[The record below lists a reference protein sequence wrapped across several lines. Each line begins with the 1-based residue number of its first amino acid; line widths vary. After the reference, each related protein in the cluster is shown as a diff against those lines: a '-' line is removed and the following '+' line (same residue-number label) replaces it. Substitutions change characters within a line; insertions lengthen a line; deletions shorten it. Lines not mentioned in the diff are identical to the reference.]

1 MHATRLLNVL
11 HKTNKM
17 KKTLLTL
24 CIALLAGSLFAQA
37 TKTIA
42 LNPPDTNGGL
52 PVMKALK
59 LRASATKYD
68 TAMLKLQDISDLL
81 WAANGV
87 NRPASGKRTAPSAIN
102 AQDID
107 VYVVMKSG
115 AYLYD
120 APKHI
125 LTLIAEGNHR
135 ASCAGK
141 QELDGTPPLFCVLV
155 SDISKF
161 SRGVDS
167 TRLVWAAEDAGIVSQ
182 NISLFCASE
191 GMSTRVRAT
200 MDITKLREVLR
211 LKDSQYPVLNHP
223 VSYKKE

>member
-1 MHATRLLNVL
+1 MNKIGILL
-11 HKTNKM
+11 
-17 KKTLLTL
+17 LL
-24 CIALLAGSLFAQA
+24 LLAGISSTAQT

-42 LNPPDTNGGL
+42 LNPPDTNRGL

-87 NRPASGKRTAPSAIN
+87 NRPATGKRTAPSAIN
-102 AQDID
+102 AQDVD

-125 LTLIAEGNHR
+125 LTLIAEGDHR
-135 ASCAGK
+135 MACAGR
-141 QELDGTPPLFCVLV
+141 QELDGTPPLFCLLV

-200 MDITKLREVLR
+200 MDIKKLRGVLK

-223 VSYKKE
+223 VSYKKQ

>member
-1 MHATRLLNVL
+1 MNRIIILL
-11 HKTNKM
+11 
-17 KKTLLTL
+17 LL
-24 CIALLAGSLFAQA
+24 LFAGISSMGQT
-37 TKTIA
+37 TKSIS
-42 LNPPDTNGGL
+42 LNPPDTNRGL

-59 LRASATKYD
+59 NRASASKYD

-87 NRPASGKRTAPSAIN
+87 NRTASGKRTAPSAIN

-107 VYVVMKSG
+107 VYVVMRSG

-125 LTLIAEGNHR
+125 LTLIAEGDHR
-135 ASCAGK
+135 AACAGK

-155 SDISKF
+155 SDISRF

-182 NISLFCASE
+182 NISVFCASV
-191 GMSTRVRAT
+191 GLSTRVRAT
-200 MDITKLREVLR
+200 MDIAKLRDVLH
-211 LKDSQYPVLNHP
+211 LTKSQYPVLNHP
-223 VSYKKE
+223 VSYRKE

>member
-1 MHATRLLNVL
+1 MNKIGILL
-11 HKTNKM
+11 
-17 KKTLLTL
+17 LL
-24 CIALLAGSLFAQA
+24 LFTGISSMGQT
-37 TKTIA
+37 TKSIA

-68 TAMLKLQDISDLL
+68 TAILKLQDISDLL

-87 NRPASGKRTAPSAIN
+87 NRPATGKRTAPSAIN
-102 AQDID
+102 AQDVD

-120 APKHI
+120 APIHI
-125 LTLIAEGNHR
+125 LTLVAEGDHR
-135 ASCAGK
+135 AACAGK

-167 TRLVWAAEDAGIVSQ
+167 THLVWAAEDAGIVSQ
-182 NISLFCASE
+182 NISLFCASK

-211 LKDSQYPVLNHP
+211 LKASQYPILNHP
-223 VSYKKE
+223 VSYRKP

>member
-1 MHATRLLNVL
+1 MDRIGILL
-11 HKTNKM
+11 
-17 KKTLLTL
+17 LL
-24 CIALLAGSLFAQA
+24 LLSGISSTAQT

-59 LRASATKYD
+59 HRASATKYD
-68 TAMLKLQDISDLL
+68 TATLKLQDLSDLL

-102 AQDID
+102 AQDVD
-107 VYVVMKSG
+107 VYVVMKTG

-125 LTLIAEGNHR
+125 LTLVAEGDHR
-135 ASCAGK
+135 AACAGR

-200 MDITKLREVLR
+200 MDLKKLKEMLR

>member
-1 MHATRLLNVL
+1 
-11 HKTNKM
+11 M
-17 KKTLLTL
+17 KKAIISL
-24 CIALLAGSLFAQA
+24 CFALAVSTLFAQA
-37 TKTIA
+37 TKTIM
-42 LNPPDTNGGL
+42 LNPPDTNRGL

-68 TAMLKLQDISDLL
+68 TANLKLHDLSDLL
-81 WAANGV
+81 WASNGV
-87 NRPASGKRTAPSAIN
+87 NRPGSGKRTAPSAIN
-102 AQDID
+102 AQDVD

-120 APKHI
+120 AIKHN
-125 LTLIAEGNHR
+125 LNLVAEGDHR

-155 SDISKF
+155 SDISRF

-182 NISLFCASE
+182 NISVFCASV
-191 GMSTRVRAT
+191 GLSTRVRAT
-200 MDITKLREVLR
+200 MDIKKLRDVLR

-223 VSYKKE
+223 VSYKKD